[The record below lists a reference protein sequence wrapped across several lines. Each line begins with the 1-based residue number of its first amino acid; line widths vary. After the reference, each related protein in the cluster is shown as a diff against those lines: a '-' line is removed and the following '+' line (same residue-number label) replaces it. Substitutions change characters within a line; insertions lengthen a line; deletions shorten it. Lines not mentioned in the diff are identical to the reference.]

1 MSGRKGRDY
10 EYVLRFIR
18 KSQIAIEYCYR
29 FKDQNPGSHVF
40 WVNGS
45 SVQRFE
51 QAYAE
56 ISRRLDLPG
65 CEDPKVNKFEK
76 VADWLSDESHEP
88 WLLLLDNTD
97 DERVFFSTP
106 DTKLSQHANT
116 TPLIRYIPQS
126 PNGSVLV
133 TSRNRS
139 AAFKL
144 TNNVEA
150 IVDVPLMDEESSRL
164 VLSRKLPHD
173 QSTSGEILEL
183 VKMLDYLP
191 LAIAQAGAYISMQR
205 PRMTIA
211 RYLAFLQKNEKK
223 ILMKDMGDLRRDPDM
238 PNSVIKTWYISFDQ
252 IKKDHPQS
260 AELFSLMS
268 VLDRQGLPDFLF
280 SKGET
285 DLDFEDKVTRLIELS
300 LLNCSIDGRTFGMH
314 RLVQIA
320 MKCWLDSHGETQ
332 KWKDKALD
340 LLHHS
345 FRHCYSL
352 EEWRRYETL
361 LPHAETVLRYHYDQ
375 TSQRQN
381 QIDIMYLTVWYYCVR
396 ELGKS
401 RLEQKETQHEREGKQ
416 QTLDSL
422 SHFLNGK
429 HPKVL
434 YAAETLAS
442 LQPWGTACEQAVKP
456 LEWVLPQRLKDKQA
470 LSTSQCILE
479 LVSSALLALRKL
491 DEAEEITRRVF
502 RTTQELLGKEHSTT
516 QKAVINFAHMLL
528 AREKGEEAEIVL
540 RQMVPL
546 HQTSDASLSE
556 NYHRLAC
563 STRLAEIFRM
573 QRRYQEAEE
582 MGLSTLTG
590 LESLLGADHL
600 ATVRAARVYAGTLYE
615 VGKLD
620 QAEGVVMRAL
630 NGHEQ
635 LHGSAHHSI
644 WCDKS
649 LLTRIQKA
657 QGECELAEKTGLRAL
672 KGLEDTVEGHLGD
685 MILCK
690 DNLAHAYWTQRRY
703 QEAISM
709 LTEALEGYERWS
721 PEGHPRIAQT
731 KNTINIWQQEAALLQ
746 SSSGLEGK
754 TSKKSAGKRRQPTR
768 SGKAKR

>member
-106 DTKLSQHANT
+106 DTELSQHANT

-126 PNGSVLV
+126 QNGSVLV

-144 TNNVEA
+144 TNSVEA
-150 IVDVPLMDEESSRL
+150 IVEVPLMDEESSRL
-164 VLSRKLPHD
+164 VLSRKLPQD
-173 QSTSGEILEL
+173 QSTSGEIPEL

-191 LAIAQAGAYISMQR
+191 LAITQAGAFISMRR

-211 RYLAFLQKNEKK
+211 RYLEFLQKNEK
-223 ILMKDMGDLRRDPDM
+223 ILMRDMGDLRRDPDM
-238 PNSVIKTWYISFDQ
+238 PNSVIKTWYLSFSQ
-252 IKKDHPQS
+252 IKNDHPQS

-285 DLDFEDKVTRLIELS
+285 DLDFDDKVARLIEFS
-300 LLNCSIDGRTFGMH
+300 LLNRSIDGRTFGMH

-320 MKCWLDSHGETQ
+320 MKCWLDLHGGTQ

-340 LLHHS
+340 LLRHS
-345 FRHCYSL
+345 FHYCYSL

-361 LPHAETVLRYHYDQ
+361 LPHAKIVLGYQYDQ
-375 TSQRQN
+375 ASQRQN
-381 QIDIMYLTVWYYCVR
+381 QSDIRCLTVWYYVVR

-401 RLEQKETQHEREGKQ
+401 RLKQKEIQHKREGKK

-422 SHFLNGK
+422 SYFLNDE

-442 LQPWGTACEQAVKP
+442 WQFRGTAGDQAVKL
-456 LEWVLPQRLKDKQA
+456 LERVLPQTLKDKQA

-479 LVSSALLALRKL
+479 LMSSALLGLRRL
-491 DEAEEITRRVF
+491 DDAEEITRRVF
-502 RTTQELLGKEHSTT
+502 RTSQELLGKEHSIT
-516 QKAVINFAHMLL
+516 QKAVINFAHILL
-528 AREKGEEAEIVL
+528 AQEKGEEAEIVL

-563 STRLAEIFRM
+563 STGLAEIFRM
-573 QRRYQEAEE
+573 QQRYQEAEE
-582 MGLSTLTG
+582 MGLSTLTE
-590 LESLLGADHL
+590 LESLLGVDHL

-615 VGKLD
+615 MGKLD
-620 QAEGVVMRAL
+620 EAEGVVMRAL

-644 WCDKS
+644 WRDKS
-649 LLTRIQKA
+649 LLTRVQKA
-657 QGECELAEKTGLRAL
+657 QGECEAEETGLRAL
-672 KGLEDTVEGHLGD
+672 KGFEDTVERHLGD
-685 MILCK
+685 MIMCK
-690 DNLAHAYWTQRRY
+690 DNLAHTYWTQRRY

-721 PEGHPRIAQT
+721 PKGHPRIAQT
-731 KNTINIWQQEAALLQ
+731 KNTINIWQQEAAMLQ
-746 SSSGLEGK
+746 SLSGLEGK
-754 TSKKSAGKRRQPTR
+754 KSQNSAGKRRQPTR